1 MAQGGGESLLSTP
14 AAGLMSRSSGQRA
27 SAPHPAG
34 RFLPTAQMTLPCC
47 RLQAA
52 SVNIP
57 SLILPV
63 PSPHTAYIKRTEAA
77 SVVPH
82 GGEEGGGRGDVEKMR
97 WVQEAA
103 FEARELIMFV
113 P

>member
-1 MAQGGGESLLSTP
+1 MA
-14 AAGLMSRSSGQRA
+14 
-27 SAPHPAG
+27 
-34 RFLPTAQMTLPCC
+34 FLPTAQTTLPCC
-47 RLQAA
+47 RPQAA
-52 SVNIP
+52 SVNVP

-77 SVVPH
+77 SVVPRR
-82 GGEEGGGRGDVEKMR
+82 GEEGSGRGHVEKMR